1 MARLIVKWR
10 YIKPGAPK
18 QVEHYVDYI
27 ATREGVE
34 IEGEQWKDEPATKEQ
49 EKLVNRLIAD
59 FPDSKDSFE
68 YQDYA
73 TAKTKY
79 TATTFIDKAI
89 EENVDRIGK
98 KENYIGYIAM
108 RPHVEKS
115 GTHGLFSYSDE
126 PIKLSKVAK
135 EVGNHDGVVWTTI
148 ISLRRED
155 AAKLGYDNLPAWKTL
170 LRAKSQDLANA
181 MGIPVT
187 KMKWYAAFH
196 NESGHPHVHLVSYST
211 GKEPYMTRQGLEKLK
226 AAYAHE
232 IFKNDLYEIYEKQTE
247 YRDELRVESK
257 EKIAEII
264 REINGKKYENETI
277 ELMLKTLAEKLQKH
291 KGKKVYGYLP
301 KDVKNLVNGVIDE
314 LMRDSDLQKLYEL
327 WYEQRENVLKT
338 YRDKMPA
345 RLSLST
351 NEEFKSVRNAVIAEA
366 MNLSFSETP
375 TVDETPAEPTDK
387 EIEKSEKKPRKDYKT
402 AWQFY
407 DWAKACAD
415 KNGENYNPELAVKL
429 FTEAANGGITVAK
442 YKLGKMFLN
451 GDGVEK
457 DIPKAVEW
465 LKQAAMEEN
474 EFAEYALGRLYL
486 KGEEVEKDLPLAMA
500 YLRSAAA
507 KGNEYAAELIRQ
519 KELFDKQ
526 SISLCISRLFKYLC
540 GVLQEK
546 TEAIRANS
554 ANEQRCTVQINLK
567 KRENGNYEMRVLAGA
582 EGKIAEEIV
591 TYGAESGKEPDGV
604 SADGYLAFC
613 GQNVKADVTSFTIES
628 NGKTTFESAF
638 THDELA
644 YPDESQNG
652 KIWTISGR
660 YGENAVYCG
669 AANRVGL
676 SAGRGVRSNTAVEA
690 NTETEKT
697 FELSFNWYY
706 SAAETPQN
714 SYVGVRFGCDKSEN
728 FAGIG
733 KKDGKTVLVWYAK
746 SEIRAFVPLSA
757 EAVAEGENTLL
768 FRGKFGEKLEI
779 EANGV
784 THEFDNFDTTGNF
797 ALSLYRTGETGNE
810 AAGDTAKIEI
820 DDALFVRYVSRNS
833 KAESVSNDF
842 SGVKIS
848 EIEASDGI
856 LSVKEYYINRSA
868 YYVGAE
874 VNLPL
879 VYAEGKKGSLLF
891 GECKNYGYF
900 APKKEYSEWIMRFDL
915 RVTDERNVK
924 RNPDGSFDLPK
935 LKSGAMLGVSFGKE
949 YAAQSATE
957 TDGIF
962 FYNWY
967 NPDFTEGKQTYTGA
981 DGQVYCGTYLAASD
995 TEKSSW
1001 KFGNAPISYDLWG
1014 DKSAVYNIMVIA
1026 ENSTAKLYMKR
1037 ADESAEKM
1045 SSPIFTVTGVN
1056 TCGYAAIVGL
1066 NSASFRISNY
1076 SVTNISPYRGRSGK

>member
-1 MARLIVKWR
+1 MKHKHSKTIALLSACCFVAAAIMIPRGETKTCEAATSAERIFFDNFDAQTLDSRRWNADESSVSLQKQYNVLRLNLADEWGPAITLRQYK
-10 YIKPGAPK
+10 
-18 QVEHYVDYI
+18 
-27 ATREGVE
+27 
-34 IEGEQWKDEPATKEQ
+34 IEGDCNITFTLTQTSGNGWLGLAFGNKNAGDFTKGA
-49 EKLVNRLIAD
+49 KHVLRL
-59 FPDSKDSFE
+59 E
-68 YQDYA
+68 
-73 TAKTKY
+73 
-79 TATTFIDKAI
+79 
-89 EENVDRIGK
+89 
-98 KENYIGYIAM
+98 
-108 RPHVEKS
+108 EKS
-115 GTHGLFSYSDE
+115 VSLHSAD
-126 PIKLSKVAK
+126 
-135 EVGNHDGVVWTTI
+135 
-148 ISLRRED
+148 IS
-155 AAKLGYDNLPAWKTL
+155 
-170 LRAKSQDLANA
+170 
-181 MGIPVT
+181 
-187 KMKWYAAFH
+187 
-196 NESGHPHVHLVSYST
+196 
-211 GKEPYMTRQGLEKLK
+211 
-226 AAYAHE
+226 
-232 IFKNDLYEIYEKQTE
+232 
-247 YRDELRVESK
+247 
-257 EKIAEII
+257 
-264 REINGKKYENETI
+264 
-277 ELMLKTLAEKLQKH
+277 
-291 KGKKVYGYLP
+291 
-301 KDVKNLVNGVIDE
+301 
-314 LMRDSDLQKLYEL
+314 
-327 WYEQRENVLKT
+327 
-338 YRDKMPA
+338 
-345 RLSLST
+345 
-351 NEEFKSVRNAVIAEA
+351 
-366 MNLSFSETP
+366 
-375 TVDETPAEPTDK
+375 
-387 EIEKSEKKPRKDYKT
+387 
-402 AWQFY
+402 
-407 DWAKACAD
+407 
-415 KNGENYNPELAVKL
+415 
-429 FTEAANGGITVAK
+429 
-442 YKLGKMFLN
+442 
-451 GDGVEK
+451 
-457 DIPKAVEW
+457 
-465 LKQAAMEEN
+465 
-474 EFAEYALGRLYL
+474 
-486 KGEEVEKDLPLAMA
+486 
-500 YLRSAAA
+500 
-507 KGNEYAAELIRQ
+507 
-519 KELFDKQ
+519 
-526 SISLCISRLFKYLC
+526 
-540 GVLQEK
+540 GVLNDASAEQNRVQNEK

-554 ANEQRCTVQINLK
+554 ANEQRCTVRINLK

-660 YGENAVYCG
+660 YGEKAVYCG
-669 AANRVGL
+669 AANRIGL
-676 SAGRGVRSNTAVEA
+676 SAGRGLRSNTAVEA

-697 FELSFNWYY
+697 FELSFKWYY

-784 THEFDNFDTTGNF
+784 THELDNFDTTGNF

-810 AAGDTAKIEI
+810 AAGDTVKIEI

-924 RNPDGSFDLPK
+924 QNPDGSFDLPK

>member
-1 MARLIVKWR
+1 MKHKHSKTIALLSACFFVAAAIVIPRGETKPCEAATSAERIFFDNFDAQTLDSRRWNADESSVSLQKQYNVLRLNLADEWGPAITLRQYK
-10 YIKPGAPK
+10 
-18 QVEHYVDYI
+18 
-27 ATREGVE
+27 
-34 IEGEQWKDEPATKEQ
+34 IEGDCNITFTLTQTSGNGWLGLAFGNKNAGDFTKGA
-49 EKLVNRLIAD
+49 KHVLRL
-59 FPDSKDSFE
+59 E
-68 YQDYA
+68 
-73 TAKTKY
+73 
-79 TATTFIDKAI
+79 
-89 EENVDRIGK
+89 
-98 KENYIGYIAM
+98 
-108 RPHVEKS
+108 EKS
-115 GTHGLFSYSDE
+115 VSLHSAD
-126 PIKLSKVAK
+126 
-135 EVGNHDGVVWTTI
+135 
-148 ISLRRED
+148 IS
-155 AAKLGYDNLPAWKTL
+155 
-170 LRAKSQDLANA
+170 
-181 MGIPVT
+181 
-187 KMKWYAAFH
+187 
-196 NESGHPHVHLVSYST
+196 
-211 GKEPYMTRQGLEKLK
+211 
-226 AAYAHE
+226 
-232 IFKNDLYEIYEKQTE
+232 
-247 YRDELRVESK
+247 
-257 EKIAEII
+257 
-264 REINGKKYENETI
+264 
-277 ELMLKTLAEKLQKH
+277 
-291 KGKKVYGYLP
+291 
-301 KDVKNLVNGVIDE
+301 
-314 LMRDSDLQKLYEL
+314 
-327 WYEQRENVLKT
+327 
-338 YRDKMPA
+338 
-345 RLSLST
+345 
-351 NEEFKSVRNAVIAEA
+351 
-366 MNLSFSETP
+366 
-375 TVDETPAEPTDK
+375 
-387 EIEKSEKKPRKDYKT
+387 
-402 AWQFY
+402 
-407 DWAKACAD
+407 
-415 KNGENYNPELAVKL
+415 
-429 FTEAANGGITVAK
+429 
-442 YKLGKMFLN
+442 
-451 GDGVEK
+451 
-457 DIPKAVEW
+457 
-465 LKQAAMEEN
+465 
-474 EFAEYALGRLYL
+474 
-486 KGEEVEKDLPLAMA
+486 
-500 YLRSAAA
+500 
-507 KGNEYAAELIRQ
+507 
-519 KELFDKQ
+519 
-526 SISLCISRLFKYLC
+526 
-540 GVLQEK
+540 GVLNDASAEQNRVQNEK

-660 YGENAVYCG
+660 YGEKAVYCG

-676 SAGRGVRSNTAVEA
+676 SAGRGLRSNTAVEA

-697 FELSFNWYY
+697 FELSFKWYY

-746 SEIRAFVPLSA
+746 SEIRAFVLLSA

-784 THEFDNFDTTGNF
+784 THELDNFDTTGNF
-797 ALSLYRTGETGNE
+797 ALSIYRTGETGNE

-924 RNPDGSFDLPK
+924 QNPDGSFDLPK